1 MAATQSWAII
11 LAWLLAHR
19 RRGETVKK
27 FIGVAG
33 NVGVGKSTLTQLLS
47 EYLYWEPFFEAV
59 DDNPYL
65 ADFYEDMRAW
75 AFHSQIFFLSR
86 RLGHHRQI
94 IERPGTVIQDRTVYE
109 DAEIFAKNLHLQKN
123 MSDRDWFS
131 YWELYQ
137 TVITILPPPDL
148 VIYLQASVPTLQE
161 RIRMRGRD
169 YEQQI
174 STEYLTQLNELYDSW
189 VDGFTLC
196 PVLTVPT
203 DELNFVARNSHLELI
218 ASRVLE
224 KLHGKETV
232 VFQKTHA

>member
-1 MAATQSWAII
+1 MK
-11 LAWLLAHR
+11 R
-19 RRGETVKK
+19 

-33 NVGVGKSTLTQLLS
+33 NVGVGKSTLTGLLS
-47 EYLYWEPFFEAV
+47 EYLCWEPFYEAV

-65 ADFYEDMRAW
+65 ADFYKDMRAW
-75 AFHSQIFFLSR
+75 SFHSQIYFLSR

-94 IERPGTVIQDRTVYE
+94 IERPGTVVQDRTVYE
-109 DAEIFAKNLHLQKN
+109 DAEIFARNLHLQGH
-123 MSDRDWFS
+123 MGERDWAS
-131 YWELYQ
+131 YWDLYQ

-148 VIYLQASVPTLQE
+148 VIYLQASVPVLQE
-161 RIRMRGRD
+161 RIHQRGRD

-174 STEYLTQLNELYDSW
+174 ATEYLAQLNDLYEEW

-203 DELNFVARNSHLELI
+203 DDLNFVAVNSHLELI

-224 KLHGKETV
+224 KLHGKEVV
-232 VFQKTHA
+232 VFE